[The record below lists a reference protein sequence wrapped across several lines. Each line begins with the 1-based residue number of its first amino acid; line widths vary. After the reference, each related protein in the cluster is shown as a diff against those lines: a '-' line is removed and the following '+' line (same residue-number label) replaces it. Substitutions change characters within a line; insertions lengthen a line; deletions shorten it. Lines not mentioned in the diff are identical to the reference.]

1 VVHFIHT
8 LRARLPSRQEALAV
22 FSVIVFIV
30 FSWALYRTFWWIPSW
45 LEYLSLWG
53 VLTIIAYVLAFS
65 LFESLAV
72 MGLII
77 LLSLLFPR
85 KIFKD
90 QFIVQGS
97 ALSVA
102 LGLGAFLLQRD
113 VGVIY
118 NMELEQIFLY
128 PALILL
134 GIVFMVYFFSFLF
147 RKISV
152 LSRLAL
158 AVAERMTIF
167 TYIYVPLGL
176 VGMVV
181 VIARNLW

>member
-1 VVHFIHT
+1 MFHFTHT
-8 LRARLPSRQEALAV
+8 LKARLPSRQEALAV

-53 VLTIIAYVLAFS
+53 VLTIIAYVLAFA
-65 LFESLAV
+65 LFESLTV
-72 MGLII
+72 MGLMV

-97 ALSVA
+97 VLSAA
-102 LGLGAFLLQRD
+102 LGLGAFLLQRN

-118 NMELEQIFLY
+118 KMELEQIFLY
-128 PALILL
+128 PALILV
-134 GIVFMVYFFSFLF
+134 GIVFMVYFLSLLF
-147 RKISV
+147 RKIPA
-152 LSRLAL
+152 LTRLTL

-167 TYIYVPLGL
+167 TYLYVPMGL
-176 VGMVV
+176 IGTAV